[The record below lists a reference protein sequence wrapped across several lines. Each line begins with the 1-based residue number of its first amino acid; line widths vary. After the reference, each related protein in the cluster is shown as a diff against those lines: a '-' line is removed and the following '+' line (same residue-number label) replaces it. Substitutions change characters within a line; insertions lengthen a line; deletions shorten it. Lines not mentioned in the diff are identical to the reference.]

1 MLPDATFALKQNLF
15 RLSPRLPPPLAS
27 AMRAPRIREIPE
39 PDRPR
44 EKLTARGAGSLTDA
58 ELIAI
63 FLRTGTRDRN
73 VIEVARDVLAARG
86 GLHALARASVQEL
99 RNAAKG
105 IGPAKA
111 AELAAVFEVGKRLA
125 RGPGIRPKLDT
136 PQSVHDLLAAECE
149 TLDRERLYVL
159 LVNTRHQ
166 LIWTELVSVGSL
178 NESIAH
184 PREILRPALIH
195 SAYGFVLAHNHPSGD
210 PSPSTADKRLTRR
223 IQEAADLLQ
232 LRLVDHIIIGAPEE
246 GRAPYFSFKEN
257 GLL

>member
-1 MLPDATFALKQNLF
+1 
-15 RLSPRLPPPLAS
+15 
-27 AMRAPRIREIPE
+27 MRAPRIREIPE
-39 PDRPR
+39 TDRPR
-44 EKLTARGAGSLTDA
+44 EKLTERGAASLTDA

-63 FLRTGTRDRN
+63 FLRTGTAERN

-86 GLHALARASVQEL
+86 GLHALARSSVREI

-125 RGPGIRPKLDT
+125 RGPGRRPKLDS
-136 PQSVHDLLAAECE
+136 PQAVHELLAPECE
-149 TLDRERLYVL
+149 ALDRERLFVL

-166 LIWTELVSVGSL
+166 LVWTEVVSIGSL

-195 SAYGFVLAHNHPSGD
+195 SAFGFVLAHNHPSGD
-210 PSPSTADKRLTRR
+210 PSPSEADRRLTRR
-223 IQEAADLLQ
+223 IHEAADLLQ
-232 LRLVDHIIIGAPEE
+232 LRLVDHVIIGSPED

-257 GLL
+257 NLL